1 MRREKFR
8 CNCVSAM
15 KSSWHFCGSPII
27 VFIFVP
33 LSILPFFGPKR
44 VTATLS
50 WDPSPDKRVI
60 NYRIYYS
67 DVTRTKAAK
76 AQSIDVGRTTHVT
89 VPNLVAG
96 HTYYFVVR
104 AVDSMGRES
113 DPSNQVKYV
122 ARPQPSNPK

>member
-1 MRREKFR
+1 MDLR
-8 CNCVSAM
+8 
-15 KSSWHFCGSPII
+15 IL
-27 VFIFVP
+27 VFIFAQ

-44 VTATLS
+44 VSATLS
-50 WDPSPDKRVI
+50 WDPSPDKRVV

-122 ARPQPSNPK
+122 ARSQPSNPK